1 MEAMQ
6 PGRYYVSILNEPL
19 TSYDKTHPIQLH
31 VGSRQRLGM
40 SVEEAKDVIKQL
52 TKAVEMAEERR

>member
-1 MEAMQ
+1 MQ
-6 PGRYYVSILNEPL
+6 PGRYYVVFLHEPR
-19 TSYDKTHPIQLH
+19 TSYGKAHPIVLN
-31 VGSRQRLGM
+31 VGDTQRLGM